1 MSRALSV
8 DLRIRVLAAVDGGAS
23 NREAAERFGVSAAS
37 VSRWRNLQLRQGN
50 VRPGPLG
57 GDRSSH
63 KIEAHA
69 DLIMAWLAEHRDGT
83 LFELR
88 DALSARGIIASKS
101 ALHRFLVRHE
111 QTRKKKT
118 GHAVEQ
124 SRPDIL
130 EKRQCWFEDQ
140 LDLDPERLVFIDE
153 TWTATNMARTHGRC
167 RKGERLRMG
176 FPHGHRKTTTLVAGL
191 RSTGMVAPLVI
202 DGPIN
207 GEWFEAYVAQVL
219 VPILKPGDV
228 VILDNL
234 SSHKRPA
241 AREMIEAAGA
251 TMMFLPPYSPDF
263 NPIEKAFSKL
273 KALLRK
279 AAERTVIELWDR
291 IGKLIGIVEPQ
302 EARNYFNSC
311 GYDPT

>member
-1 MSRALSV
+1 M
-8 DLRIRVLAAVDGGAS
+8 
-23 NREAAERFGVSAAS
+23 
-37 VSRWRNLQLRQGN
+37 
-50 VRPGPLG
+50 
-57 GDRSSH
+57 
-63 KIEAHA
+63 
-69 DLIMAWLAEHRDGT
+69 
-83 LFELR
+83 
-88 DALSARGIIASKS
+88 
-101 ALHRFLVRHE
+101 
-111 QTRKKKT
+111 
-118 GHAVEQ
+118 
-124 SRPDIL
+124 L
-130 EKRQCWFEDQ
+130 EKRQCWFKAQ

-191 RSTGMVAPLVI
+191 RNTGMVAPLVI

-219 VPILKPGDV
+219 VPTLKPGDV

-241 AREMIEAAGA
+241 ARELIEAVGA

-279 AAERTVIELWDR
+279 AAERTVTGLWDR
-291 IGKLIGIVEPQ
+291 IGKLIDMVEPQ
-302 EARNYFNSC
+302 EAQNYFNSC